1 MTSLPGIK
9 YNKTVLPSGL
19 RIVTEKIPAVRSAA
33 FGVWVDVGSRDEG
46 ATEKGASHMIE
57 HMLFKGTRRRTARE
71 IAMSVEALGGSLN
84 AFTSREQTCY
94 HAMVLDEHLELAVD
108 VIADI
113 LMNSTFTPR
122 NIAREKQVITEEIR
136 EIDETPS
143 DLIHELFAEA
153 FWAGQSLGSPIM
165 GTEQSVR
172 ALTRSQ
178 LQSYMKR
185 HYCGGKIVIA
195 GAGNI
200 SHRKL
205 VSMVKEKFDFP
216 SGNGMPGER
225 MIMPTERHLK
235 CHNNGTNQSHVC
247 LGFPGYPF
255 AHPDR
260 FALLALHTYL
270 GGGMSSVLFQKI
282 REDRGMAYT
291 VFSYTDFYRDSGIFG
306 IYLATDRA
314 RVSSAVNIILRE
326 LGRMKKK
333 KLSDDKLEMVKAQI
347 KGNLTLGMEST
358 SGRMNRL
365 GRYELMAGR
374 HVTLRDALN
383 AVDRVTSE
391 RIIRVARELID
402 TNRITVTSL
411 GPVVKKDL
419 QAVNWEL
426 A

>member
-1 MTSLPGIK
+1 MTTLPGIK

-46 ATEKGASHMIE
+46 ISEKGASHMIE

-71 IAMSVEALGGSLN
+71 IATSVEALGGSLN

-113 LMNSTFTPR
+113 LTNSTFTPR
-122 NIAREKQVITEEIR
+122 NIAREKQVIAEEIR

-143 DLIHELFAEA
+143 DLIHELFAET
-153 FWAGQSLGSPIM
+153 FWRGQSLGSPIM
-165 GTEQSVR
+165 GTEQSLK
-172 ALTRSQ
+172 ALTRKQ
-178 LQSYMKR
+178 LKSYMQR
-185 HYCGGKIVIA
+185 HYCGGKVVIA
-195 GAGNI
+195 GTGNI

-205 VSMVKEKFDFP
+205 VRLVKEKFDFP
-216 SGNGMPGER
+216 SGSGECGEK
-225 MIMPTERHLK
+225 MIMPVDRRLQ
-235 CHNNGTNQSHVC
+235 CINNGTNQAHVC
-247 LGFPGYPF
+247 LGFPGLAF

-282 REDRGMAYT
+282 REERGMAYT
-291 VFSYTDFYRDSGIFG
+291 VFSFTDFYRDSGIFG
-306 IYLATDRA
+306 IYLATDRK
-314 RVSSAVNIILRE
+314 RVSNAIEIILRE

-333 KLSDDKLEMVKAQI
+333 KLTSEKLDTVKAQI

-365 GRYELMAGR
+365 GRYELMTGK
-374 HVTLRDALN
+374 HVSLRDALN
-383 AVDRVTSE
+383 AIDRITAE
-391 RIIRVARELID
+391 RIMRVARELIN
-402 TNRITVTSL
+402 TEQLTVTSL
-411 GPVVKKDL
+411 GPVIEKDIIS
-419 QAVNWEL
+419 VDWTL